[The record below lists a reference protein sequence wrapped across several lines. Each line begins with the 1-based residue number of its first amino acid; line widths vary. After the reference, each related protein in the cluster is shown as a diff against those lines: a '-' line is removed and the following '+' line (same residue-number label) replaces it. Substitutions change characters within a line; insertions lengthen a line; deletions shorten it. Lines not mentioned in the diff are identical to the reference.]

1 MRYKNIFEILK
12 DKWKIVDEV
21 KRIFILLNT
30 DCLKIHYEGDKTISQ
45 LKEKMKWLKWRL
57 TINCQ

>member
-30 DCLKIHYEGDKTISQ
+30 DCIKIHYAGDKTISQ
-45 LKEKMKWLKWRL
+45 LKEKMKW
-57 TINCQ
+57 

>member
-30 DCLKIHYEGDKTISQ
+30 DCIKIHYAGDKTISQ
-45 LKEKMKWLKWRL
+45 LKEKMKWQKWRL